1 MFLHAE
7 MVSPQSAKQEEARR
21 SGPLCRSDVEPV
33 DQPTVTS
40 IAFGFAFSDL
50 GS

>member
-1 MFLHAE
+1 MFLRAE
-7 MVSPQSAKQEEARR
+7 TVFPQSAKKEEARR
-21 SGPLCRSDVEPV
+21 SGPLCRPDVELV

-50 GS
+50 GR